1 MANSPTETEYDND
14 YWLDTEHNKRK
25 AWMEAN
31 GLDEP
36 YGCKN
41 PLDILILLEVT
52 IELELNN

>member
-1 MANSPTETEYDND
+1 MANPVPEIEYAHD
-14 YWLDTEHNKRK
+14 YWLDTEHNERK

-31 GLDEP
+31 GLEEP
-36 YGCKN
+36 LGCKN